1 MQGILHAHRIPQRS
15 LFDFLD
21 MKQSDSRP
29 VVEFLI
35 NEGFSSK
42 MNETV
47 GNVVTNKKSV
57 SEKFVELY

>member
-1 MQGILHAHRIPQRS
+1 MIDS
-15 LFDFLD
+15 LD

-29 VVEFLI
+29 AVEFLI